1 LSIVFLYFFNHNGLF
16 LKEKLFAGVAM
27 GISEMGFIEI
37 PGSEITHD
45 FMDITIDFTKDIEN
59 PSISSRIAF
68 GGYAALNFQPLKIL
82 PGRAI

>member
-1 LSIVFLYFFNHNGLF
+1 LANNNGLF

-45 FMDITIDFTKDIEN
+45 FMDITIDFTKI
-59 PSISSRIAF
+59 
-68 GGYAALNFQPLKIL
+68 
-82 PGRAI
+82 